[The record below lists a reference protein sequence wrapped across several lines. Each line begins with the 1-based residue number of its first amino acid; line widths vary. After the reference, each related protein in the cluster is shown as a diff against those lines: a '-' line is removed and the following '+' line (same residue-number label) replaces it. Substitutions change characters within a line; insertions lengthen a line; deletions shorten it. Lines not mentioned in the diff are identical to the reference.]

1 MCRPRIDRNV
11 DRVLIEMSIKGTVS
25 IDTPPLMPLVHM
37 VPSISFIV
45 SYLPIP
51 LSSLSTSGPEHRPCQ
66 ENDVHHKIKDE
77 QQDTEQ
83 IQSIH
88 QWMNAREKEGHY
100 SLNLWISSSR
110 FLLAARSEKSL

>member
-1 MCRPRIDRNV
+1 MHD
-11 DRVLIEMSIKGTVS
+11 LILDPIYQLYSY
-25 IDTPPLMPLVHM
+25 
-37 VPSISFIV
+37 

-83 IQSIH
+83 IQSIY
-88 QWMNAREKEGHY
+88 QWMNTREKEGHFLFKPLDSKLIFFIGFLSY
-100 SLNLWISSSR
+100 DNL
-110 FLLAARSEKSL
+110 FLLK